1 MRLLAYL
8 LLTVTV
14 LSACGINPTTGN
26 KSERPYLRA
35 TPEANLSY
43 VSIVG
48 DAYTSGSSAGGKGP
62 QGWPLLVKASLQKQ
76 GVLIEPIVGAKE
88 GSGYGK
94 HGAAGNTR
102 FIDQVRR
109 VVGKN
114 NKLVV
119 LFGSSKDQ
127 TTSVDNLTSAIQRTV
142 AKVRQAA
149 PKARILMIGPAWV
162 RPDPSAELLRAR
174 DVTRAQA
181 EVAGADFVDPLADKW
196 FADRPHLIGTS
207 GQYPNDAGHVLMAE
221 KLAPVIA
228 EQLTKLPPDSRHR

>member
-1 MRLLAYL
+1 MRLMAYL
-8 LLTVTV
+8 LLTVAV
-14 LSACGINPTTGN
+14 LAACGSNPSAGN

-43 VSIVG
+43 VSIIG
-48 DAYTSGSSAGGKGP
+48 DVYTSGSSAGGKGP
-62 QGWPLLVKASLQKQ
+62 QGWPILAKASLQKQ
-76 GVLIEPIVGAKE
+76 GVFIEPIVGAKE

-94 HGAAGNTR
+94 HGAAGGIR

-127 TTSVDNLTSAIQRTV
+127 TTPVDNLTDAIQRTV

-149 PKARILMIGPAWV
+149 PKARILMVGPAWV
-162 RPDPSAELLRAR
+162 RPDPSPELLRAR

-181 EVAGADFVDPLADKW
+181 AAVGADFIDPLADQW
-196 FADRPHLIGTS
+196 FADRPDLIGTN
-207 GQYPNDAGHVLMAE
+207 GQYPNDAGHVVMAE
-221 KLAPVIA
+221 KLAPIIA
-228 EQLTKLPPDSRHR
+228 EQLTKLPPN